1 MLRSLWSGVH
11 APFDEKDGHQGVN
24 RAFTAG
30 FERAVHCLY
39 TAGFCERLGQTAHLT
54 LIEKVSNEPRF
65 TVNDAHDM

>member
-1 MLRSLWSGVH
+1 MRGLMKKM
-11 APFDEKDGHQGVN
+11 DMEGVN

-30 FERAVHCLY
+30 LERAVHCFY